1 MDELIERR
9 KNRILTDADVEA
21 IAEALRLHHAE
32 GLSEDEHTEHHR
44 CFKRWLDAQEKK
56 QARWEAMKT
65 QVGGWAQMGMKPSTP
80 FNEWVALMKSVRS
93 IYLDAVSSLV
103 LLALG
108 FKDRNK

>member
-32 GLSEDEHTEHHR
+32 GLSPDEPTEHHR
-44 CFKRWLDAQEKK
+44 CFRRWLDAQEKK

-65 QVGGWAQMGMKPSTP
+65 QVGGWGI
-80 FNEWVALMKSVRS
+80 V
-93 IYLDAVSSLV
+93 V
-103 LLALG
+103 LLGWIGVAVWEA
-108 FKDRNK
+108 FKTAIHLKGGTTGGM